1 MKRLVLTVGILIG
14 TALPV
19 LAQRVPV
26 RVTHTGS
33 DAVGQQVATSL
44 KAALGES
51 KRYVLHRPGDLTGAE
66 IRIAAA
72 DSGIATGADRAA
84 ATAVLFRVSWAC
96 GAETRPVEQDPK
108 LQVRTVGAAKAKDA
122 GTSLLAEYESWVD
135 EAQPTACIV
144 PAKDGTTSKTG
155 GVVWFVLRMDK

>member
-14 TALPV
+14 TAMPA

-33 DAVGQQVATSL
+33 DAVGLQVTTSL

-66 IRIAAA
+66 IRIAAV
-72 DSGIATGADRAA
+72 DSGVATGADRAA
-84 ATAVLFRVSWAC
+84 ATAVLFRVSWTC

-108 LQVRTVGAAKAKDA
+108 LQVRTIGAAKAGDA
-122 GTSLLAEYESWVD
+122 GAALLAEYESWVD
-135 EAQPTACIV
+135 EVQPTACTV

-155 GVVWFVLRMDK
+155 GVVWFVSRMDK